1 MISYSFKNTYFLLF
15 FLFFFSLFS
24 CGQSKTS
31 KLQVDKVSFLEIISG
46 AQQTSQYLKLIAG
59 KNVAVVANQTSVIF
73 KGKNSYTHLIDSLL
87 SHKIHVSKVFSPEH
101 GFRGNTDAGEKVID
115 GIDVKTEVAIVS
127 LYGSNKKPT
136 KEQLTAIDVVVFDI
150 QDVGVRFYTYIS
162 TLHYVMEACA
172 EQGIPVIVLDRPNP
186 NGQYIDG
193 PTLEMEHKSFV
204 GMHPI
209 PLVYGMTIGEYA
221 QMINGE
227 HWLKNNMKCDLT
239 VIPLRNYTHNSEYSL
254 PLRPSPNLPN
264 DKAINL
270 YPSLGF
276 LEGTIINAG
285 RGTENQFQ
293 QYGAPF
299 FPKSEFM
306 YTPHPNF
313 GSKNPKHNG
322 KICYG
327 VNLST
332 VERLSYVNIEWL
344 IDAYNKTPKTE
355 QFFGAT
361 FTIHAGT
368 TELENQIKKGFS
380 AKKIHNSWQPKIEEF
395 KKIRKKYL
403 LY

>member
-1 MISYSFKNTYFLLF
+1 MISYSFKNTYFLLVF
-15 FLFFFSLFS
+15 FMFFSFIS
-24 CGQSKTS
+24 CGQDLVSKKET
-31 KLQVDKVSFLEIISG
+31 FNIETG
-46 AQQTSQYLKLIAG
+46 AQQPKLYLKFLKG
-59 KNVAVVANQTSVIF
+59 KNVAVVANQTSVVF
-73 KGKNSYTHLIDSLL
+73 KNNSNNIHLVDTLL
-87 SHKIHVSKVFSPEH
+87 KQQINVTKVFSPEH
-101 GFRGNTDAGEKVID
+101 GFRGKADASEKVLD
-115 GIDVKTEVAIVS
+115 SKDVKTGLPIVS
-127 LYGSNKKPT
+127 LYGKNKKPT
-136 KEQLTAIDVVVFDI
+136 KEQLKDIDVVIFDI

-172 EQGIPVIVLDRPNP
+172 EQNIQFIVLDRPNP
-186 NGQYIDG
+186 NGHYIDG
-193 PTLEMEHKSFV
+193 PTLEMEYKSFV
-204 GMHPI
+204 GMHPV

-227 HWLKNNMKCDLT
+227 NWLKNNMKCDLT
-239 VIPLRNYTHNSEYSL
+239 VIPLSNYNHNSEYSL

-276 LEGTIINAG
+276 FEGTIINAG

-299 FPKSEFM
+299 FPKSEFT

-313 GSKNPKHNG
+313 GSKYPKHNG

-332 VERLSYVNIEWL
+332 VERSSYVNIEWL

-361 FTIHAGT
+361 FTVHAGT
-368 TELENQIKKGFS
+368 TELENQIKNGLS
-380 AKKIHNSWQPKIEEF
+380 AKGIHNSWQPKIEKF

-403 LY
+403 LYD